1 MKYGL
6 VRLKLFLPRIFL
18 KFASERDCDMEASR
32 LVIFWS
38 YSEGEP
44 LTTTSNCCLNLE
56 FVISMTVSF
65 RLVQW
70 EVHSA
75 YFSIINN
82 YERIIQIEPN
92 SIERPTGRRQVVS
105 YLQTWPRM
113 CTRNDLEQI
122 QQATRVGLEHGTVG
136 LLVRRTDHSAT
147 MPS

>member
-1 MKYGL
+1 MC
-6 VRLKLFLPRIFL
+6 I
-18 KFASERDCDMEASR
+18 RDR
-32 LVIFWS
+32 
-38 YSEGEP
+38 
-44 LTTTSNCCLNLE
+44 
-56 FVISMTVSF
+56 
-65 RLVQW
+65 W

-105 YLQTWPRM
+105 YLQTWLRM

-122 QQATRVGLEHGTVG
+122 QQATRVGLEHGTAG